1 MAQLPDVYCW
11 IKLIDQPT
19 GKVIPNGAVV
29 DTSPTGSITI
39 RYVVANDSNKP
50 TGNFAILETLKKDG
64 KNLPLPVPS
73 TVIELQPKGL
83 WKHEHTVNKNA
94 PGKYEASMWG
104 DLGLG
109 LKKAG
114 GFVVEEDEK
123 NNIAKAIFT
132 IKLAPP

>member
-19 GKVIPNGAVV
+19 GKVIPNGMVV
-29 DTSPTGSITI
+29 DPSPTGSITI

-64 KNLPLPVPS
+64 KNLPLPIPW
-73 TVIELQPKGL
+73 TVIELQPKVL
-83 WKHEHTVNKNA
+83 WKHEYTVNKNA

-104 DLGLG
+104 DLGL
-109 LKKAG
+109 KAG

-123 NNIAKAIFT
+123 NNIAKAIFA
-132 IKLAPP
+132 IKATPK